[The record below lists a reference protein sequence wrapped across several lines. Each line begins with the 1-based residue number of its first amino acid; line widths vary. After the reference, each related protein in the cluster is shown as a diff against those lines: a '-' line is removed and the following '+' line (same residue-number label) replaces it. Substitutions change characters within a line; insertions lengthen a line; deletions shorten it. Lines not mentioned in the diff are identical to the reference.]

1 MEMKSS
7 VELNYERWI
16 SQLSTWFGVLRDR
29 VCRDTKVGR
38 TDLNK
43 MCESMFI
50 PVLNRI
56 YGWSLVNAN
65 DKVANVT
72 GIDLRD
78 CTRGVVVQVTSDKR
92 PSKVRHTI
100 LRTAKSYPGSDLY
113 MFYIGENPP
122 KAWNNKTFKADAKGY
137 RFPVRKI
144 TFSCPDNIITLEKL
158 QNRCENDPALLE
170 DVHAICQ
177 RYFNGKSLHIEAQLK
192 KLSKR
197 TKEQSKLLK
206 AIYESIRQTPRIV
219 NSMSVQGYDAALK
232 SLSPLAELLGHVD
245 LVRAYCKAYRD
256 ENDVYRWP
264 SIRAI
269 MGNQV
274 TFGLA
279 SLANVFITLREC
291 LFTESDASE
300 VITDLEKRAMALNS
314 CADALQ
320 RLPLRKTDQYT
331 QIENEAILESVRR
344 SYDALDGFWT
354 CSERLICMIIG
365 RTTNPCGS
373 AELFRS
379 WEC

>member
-1 MEMKSS
+1 MVINPEMWAND
-7 VELNYERWI
+7 LAN
-16 SQLSTWFGVLRDR
+16 WFAGLRCR
-29 VCRDTKVGR
+29 VCTDNKLGR

-50 PVLNRI
+50 PVLDRI
-56 YGWSLVNAN
+56 YGWNLVNVN
-65 DKVANVT
+65 DTVANEP
-72 GIDLRD
+72 GIDLKD
-78 CTRGVVVQVTSDKR
+78 CQRNVVVQVTSDR
-92 PSKVRHTI
+92 SQRKVRNTI
-100 LRTAKSYPGSDLY
+100 TLTAKNHPGAALF
-113 MFYIGENPP
+113 MFYIGDPP
-122 KAWNNKTFKADAKGY
+122 PQTWNAQTFQAPATDYLYPTG
-137 RFPVRKI
+137 KI
-144 TFSCPDNIITLEKL
+144 DFSCPESIITLDDL
-158 QNRCENDPALLE
+158 QRRCANDSLMLE

-177 RYFNGKSLHIEAQLK
+177 RFFVDARSHVHAKNTLA
-192 KLSKR
+192 
-197 TKEQSKLLK
+197 
-206 AIYESIRQTPRIV
+206 
-219 NSMSVQGYDAALK
+219 YDAALK

-245 LVRAYCKAYRD
+245 LVRTYCKAYRD

-320 RLPLRKTDQYT
+320 RLPLRETDQYT
-331 QIENEAILESVRR
+331 QKENEAILESVKG

-373 AELFRS
+373 AALFSS
-379 WEC
+379 WQ